1 MNASVLPAD
10 APLGAG
16 VPVPPARPE
25 AGAPAVA
32 WSAVFA
38 GAAAAAALSMIL
50 LILGVGLG
58 LSSVSPWAASG
69 VSAAAFGVSTIA
81 WLSFTQLAASG
92 MGGYLAGRLRHRW
105 LRTDPDE
112 VYFRDTAHGFLSWS
126 VATLVTAAAL
136 SSAVAGIVGSG
147 VQAGAAV
154 AGGATAAAATGAAG
168 MARAAGGTDEAA
180 GPAAYFADMLFRTA
194 VQATAQGQAGAP
206 GSAASAADSGAVST
220 GSDTAGSALPAP
232 TGEAVPA
239 ATMAEVARILG
250 QAAATGSLPADDARY
265 LARLVSQRTG
275 LAPAEAER
283 RVNETF
289 TRLKARADEA
299 ATRAREAA
307 DQARKAS
314 AYAALW
320 LFVSLLLGAFVASW
334 AALQGGRR
342 RDLV

>member
-1 MNASVLPAD
+1 MNSSVLPPDVA
-10 APLGAG
+10 LGA
-16 VPVPPARPE
+16 A
-25 AGAPAVA
+25 APASGARAEPGLSAVS

-69 VSAAAFGVSTIA
+69 LSAAAFGVSTIA

-112 VYFRDTAHGFLSWS
+112 VYFRDTAHGFLSWA
-126 VATLVTAAAL
+126 VASLVTAAAL
-136 SSAVAGIVGSG
+136 SSAVGGIVGGS
-147 VQAGAAV
+147 VQAGASM
-154 AGGATAAAATGAAG
+154 AGTVTAAAATGAAG
-168 MARAAGGTDEAA
+168 LAQAGRGGAEDA
-180 GPAAYFADMLFRTA
+180 GPAAYFTDMLFRSA
-194 VQATAQGQAGAP
+194 AGAP
-206 GSAASAADSGAVST
+206 AAPGAAASAADAPAAAVSPAT
-220 GSDTAGSALPAP
+220 GLQGP
-232 TGEAVPA
+232 GEAAPLA
-239 ATMAEVARILG
+239 SATLAEAARIMG
-250 QAAATGSLPADDARY
+250 QAAASGALPAEDARY
-265 LARLVSQRTG
+265 LAGLVAQRTG
-275 LAPAEAER
+275 LGPAEAER

-289 TRLKARADEA
+289 ARLKARVDEM
-299 ATRAREAA
+299 ATSAREAA

-320 LFVSLLLGAFVASW
+320 LFVSLMLGAFVASY
-334 AALQGGRR
+334 AALHGGRR